1 MTLPLTIIGSAG
13 LVVSIILSVLSICV
27 GVKWACS
34 CPTMYIIT

>member
-27 GVKWACS
+27 GVK
-34 CPTMYIIT
+34 